1 VVTDTA
7 RLQLI
12 ELQVVIINSYL
23 CTHGLNGT
31 VCNAFDA
38 GSIHYEG
45 KLEEVGPWKSKL
57 RLFWALLNVI
67 EPIGECHLEPK
78 RGALLKEIFVTYL
91 QKWEGLKIMLLR
103 ETADDRT
110 I

>member
-1 VVTDTA
+1 MVTDTA

-12 ELQVVIINSYL
+12 ELQVVIKNSYL
-23 CTHGLNGT
+23 CTYDLNGP

-45 KLEEVGPWKSKL
+45 KWEEVGPWKSKL

-67 EPIGECHLEPK
+67 EPMGECHLGPK
-78 RGALLKEIFVTYL
+78 GDPLKGNFFYVFY
-91 QKWEGLKIMLLR
+91 KNGKG
-103 ETADDRT
+103 
-110 I
+110 

>member
-1 VVTDTA
+1 MVTDTA

-12 ELQVVIINSYL
+12 EIQVGIKNSYL
-23 CTHGLNGT
+23 CTYDLNGP

-67 EPIGECHLEPK
+67 EPIGECHLGPK
-78 RGALLKEIFVTYL
+78 RGALLKEFF
-91 QKWEGLKIMLLR
+91 LR
-103 ETADDRT
+103 VYKNGKG
-110 I
+110 